1 MTDLSS
7 DILRGIKVS
16 FVSRVVHILTNG
28 LLVVLL
34 AGTLLGPDEYG
45 LLFLVISII
54 GVAQLFADLGIARS
68 AARYVSEYK
77 ETDASQVPHIV
88 ASSLRYRLALVAAV
102 CVSLLL
108 GRELLAGFLDE
119 PALGFLLV
127 LGTAFLAFQSIK
139 VYHVTLFQGFNRV
152 EYSAVVSIVDNLGR
166 IILVVAFVTLG
177 WGVAGA
183 LFGYVVGSIL
193 AAAVGLAILY
203 VRFYR
208 PLDRADRPDA
218 GLRRQILE
226 YSIPLTASRSA
237 NVIDRRVDIVLV
249 GFFLNPAAVGFYTL
263 GKQISEFVE
272 APAGSVGFALSPV
285 YGEEK
290 AKGATDRAARLYELS
305 VRYILLL
312 YVPAVVGL
320 IIVAEPAILL
330 VFGDAYA
337 PAIPVLQLL
346 SLFVLFKAINSVT
359 TQALDYLGR
368 ARHRA
373 IVKGVTSAANFVL
386 NLILIPTMGVTGA
399 ALATVV
405 TFGAYALANVVI
417 MHRELAVGWLRI
429 GRVAVAATAISLV
442 MGAMVI
448 FLSPYIT
455 NVISLA
461 AVVAFGVAVW
471 ALLATLTGLL
481 DIERVTDAVV

>member
-1 MTDLSS
+1 MTALSA
-7 DILRGIKVS
+7 DVLRGITVS
-16 FVSRVVHILTNG
+16 FVSRVVHITTNG

-34 AGTLLGPDEYG
+34 AGTLLAPDEYG
-45 LLFLVISII
+45 RLFLVVSIVGI
-54 GVAQLFADLGIARS
+54 ARLFADLGIARS

-88 ASSLRYRLALVAAV
+88 ASSLRYRVALVAIV
-102 CVSLLL
+102 CAALLL
-108 GRELLAGFLDE
+108 GRSLFADVLDE
-119 PALGFLLV
+119 PALAGLLV
-127 LGTAFLAFQSIK
+127 LGAAFLAFQSIK
-139 VYHVTLFQGFNRV
+139 VYHVTLFQGFSRV
-152 EYSAVVSIVDNLGR
+152 DYSAVVSIVDNVGR
-166 IILVVAFVTLG
+166 IALVVGFVALG

-183 LFGYVVGSIL
+183 LLGYVVASVL
-193 AAAVGLAILY
+193 SAAVGLVLLY
-203 VRFYR
+203 LRFYR
-208 PLDRADRPDA
+208 GHDRAERPEA
-218 GLRRQILE
+218 GLRRRILE
-226 YSIPLTASRSA
+226 YSVPLTASRSA
-237 NVIDRRVDIVLV
+237 NVIDRRVDIILV

-290 AKGATDRAARLYELS
+290 ANDATDRAAGLYELS
-305 VRYILLL
+305 VEYVLLC

-320 IIVAEPAILL
+320 AVVAEPAILL

-368 ARHRA
+368 ARQRA
-373 IVKGVTSAANFVL
+373 VVKGITSAANFGLNVL
-386 NLILIPTMGVTGA
+386 LIPTMGVAGA

-405 TFGAYALANVVI
+405 TYGAYSLSNVVI
-417 MHRELAVGWLRI
+417 MHRELAVGWRRLS
-429 GRVAVAATAISLV
+429 RVAAGASAISLV
-442 MGAMVI
+442 MGGFVV

-455 NVISLA
+455 DLLTLA
-461 AVVAFGVAVW
+461 GVVGVGVAVW
-471 ALLATLTGLL
+471 AVLATASGLL
-481 DIERVTDAVV
+481 DVERIVDAVA